1 MPVIP
6 RISMPKDM
14 ICDIEHLEQHS
25 EDCGG
30 SAREMREKYAKA
42 AMTLFYPFRDTEL
55 FDVDLDGDLW
65 NKFKRLMTDD
75 KFCSF
80 GLQVLQN
87 MQDNLQSRKC
97 KLPDDE
103 LKATTS
109 VPKGDS
115 TAENNRYVDEEGDLE
130 FENADSFD
138 EYDFNQLVDH
148 AIEEDGESCF
158 TTKRNLN
165 DLKRLP
171 RGKGQIW
178 SSAIISSRADLDN
191 SLFVESRTEASHTD
205 TIQNTEPSPDSRDTN
220 TTVRSSS
227 YMFLLSIV
235 SGSIIKDMSDGITEP
250 GYKAFDQLTLVSTEP
265 VFEDWNDLGFEAQQ
279 DYPTISSVAQ
289 SMMEKKGIRLDS
301 IQYVAYEI

>member
-1 MPVIP
+1 
-6 RISMPKDM
+6 
-14 ICDIEHLEQHS
+14 
-25 EDCGG
+25 
-30 SAREMREKYAKA
+30 
-42 AMTLFYPFRDTEL
+42 
-55 FDVDLDGDLW
+55 
-65 NKFKRLMTDD
+65 MTDD

-97 KLPDDE
+97 KLPYDE
-103 LKATTS
+103 LKAITS

-158 TTKRNLN
+158 TTKQNLN

-205 TIQNTEPSPDSRDTN
+205 TIQNTEPSPDSCDTN
-220 TTVRSSS
+220 TTV
-227 YMFLLSIV
+227 
-235 SGSIIKDMSDGITEP
+235 
-250 GYKAFDQLTLVSTEP
+250 
-265 VFEDWNDLGFEAQQ
+265 
-279 DYPTISSVAQ
+279 
-289 SMMEKKGIRLDS
+289 
-301 IQYVAYEI
+301 